1 MTAYNL
7 NDDNKTRLIKEA
19 WEILEQTLKEG
30 DITRGTGDGENIK
43 LVRKVAATGTAKNVR
58 TPLAKPPAG
67 VENLAEEENEDTGA
81 PESIDADVGGI
92 DDAGATEGGEDM
104 GSIDGEEGGDI
115 GGAPAEL
122 TPWERLTAAAKEL
135 SSAIE
140 AIAAEETGEVE
151 HGGEGETDDAAGLD
165 DIGGGELET
174 QPEAQP
180 EELAESKGKLKKKK

>member
-19 WEILEQTLKEG
+19 WETLEQTLKEG

-43 LVRKVAATGTAKNVR
+43 MVRKVAATGTAKNVR

-67 VENLAEEENEDTGA
+67 VENLAEEETEDTGA
-81 PESIDADVGGI
+81 PQSGEEMAGDVIDADSDVG
-92 DDAGATEGGEDM
+92 
-104 GSIDGEEGGDI
+104 GEEGPEI
-115 GGAPAEL
+115 GGDEGAIDAPAEL
-122 TPWERLTAAAKEL
+122 SPWERLTAAAKEL

-140 AIAAEETGEVE
+140 AIAAEESGEAE
-151 HGGEGETDDAAGLD
+151 HGGEGDMGDMGDMGDAAGID
-165 DIGGGELET
+165 DVGGA
-174 QPEAQP
+174 PEAQP